1 MQCPDTN
8 RLIRYLLV
16 KLAPV
21 ILGVKPAGLLRLT
34 DCRQTGGK
42 QHDLFCL
49 HQPEILAALQLRCR
63 ILRRNNENLVVFFFR
78 EGALERVLS
87 EPHNAEFLAGRGYRR
102 GAELAELEF
111 RCRNG
116 SGFPHEIGVFLGY
129 PLKDVRGYIE
139 NPDACLA
146 LPRGLWR
153 WPGNRPNRWR
163 SWNGSAA
170 RKAPCAKSS
179 AAAARW
185 KKRYAIFTTFFRP
198 HSPEEPNIRSYS

>member
-63 ILRRNNENLVVFFFR
+63 ILRRNSENLVVFFFR

-129 PLKDVRGYIE
+129 PLKDVRCYIE
-139 NPDACLA
+139 NPNACLT

-153 WPGNRPNRWR
+153 VAGEPAESLAVMERFRRAESAMRQVVGCGRPLEETLRDIHNLLP
-163 SWNGSAA
+163 AA
-170 RKAPCAKSS
+170 
-179 AAAARW
+179 
-185 KKRYAIFTTFFRP
+185 
-198 HSPEEPNIRSYS
+198 

>member
-16 KLAPV
+16 RLAPV

-63 ILRRNNENLVVFFFR
+63 ILRRNSENLVVFFFR
-78 EGALERVLS
+78 EGSLERVLS
-87 EPHNAEFLAGRGYRR
+87 EPRNAEFLAGRGYRR

-111 RCRNG
+111 RCRNE

-153 WPGNRPNRWR
+153 VAGEPRPNRWR

-170 RKAPCAKSS
+170 PENAMRKVVGCGRPLEETL
-179 AAAARW
+179 RD
-185 KKRYAIFTTFFRP
+185 IHTFFRP
-198 HSPEEPNIRSYS
+198 HSPEGTRT